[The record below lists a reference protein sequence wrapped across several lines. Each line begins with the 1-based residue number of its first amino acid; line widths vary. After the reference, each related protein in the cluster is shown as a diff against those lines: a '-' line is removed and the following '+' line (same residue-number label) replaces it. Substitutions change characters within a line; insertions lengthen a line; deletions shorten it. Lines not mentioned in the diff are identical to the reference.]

1 MTNLTP
7 EVAAQMLLNN
17 AVLLKNAAQCEHGHG
32 EPCASRAPGH
42 SLSAL
47 QERVASATPSKWR
60 DGLVGQVSTGGWIR
74 IDLVE
79 PNQAGQNEAVWVWS
93 HADLTASV
101 TLGLPVAVHAL
112 YHALAVGRERFN
124 VLVAAL
130 GS

>member
-7 EVAAQMLLNN
+7 GVAAQMLFNN
-17 AVLLKNAAQCEHGHG
+17 AAHCEHG
-32 EPCASRAPGH
+32 ESCASRAPGH
-42 SLSAL
+42 TLSAL

-60 DGLVGQVSTGGWIR
+60 DGLVSHISKGQGSTGGWIG

-79 PNQAGQNEAVWVWS
+79 PNESGQSQTVWVWS

-101 TLGLPVAVHAL
+101 TIGLPVAVHAL

-130 GS
+130 G